1 MDRESEKKGENQMKK
16 ILALVVSVVIVGMF
30 FTTACSK
37 EKQEKQGEGMQG
49 EMKPIEQQDTKIGE
63 ELFKMNCAVCHPN
76 GENVIN
82 KEKTLHKEDL
92 DEFGVKTP
100 DDIVKLMRNP
110 GPGMR
115 KFDENVISD
124 KDAREI
130 ANYVLKAFQ

>member
-1 MDRESEKKGENQMKK
+1 MKK
-16 ILALVVSVVIVGMF
+16 IFALVVSVVIVGMF
-30 FTTACSK
+30 FAIACSK
-37 EKQEKQGEGMQG
+37 ETQEKQGTGMQE
-49 EMKPIEQQDTKIGE
+49 EMKPMEQQDTKVGE
-63 ELFKMNCAVCHPN
+63 ELFKLNCAVCHPD
-76 GENVIN
+76 GGNVID

-115 KFDENVISD
+115 KFDENTISD
-124 KDAREI
+124 KDAQEI